1 MTGGTSPRPGASP
14 SNAWAAAIAA
24 MRGASAPLA
33 EGGRWWLAR
42 GAASLHLAALG
53 VLLTTAWREVAPGEA
68 ALAPLANWHLAFLIV
83 TGAAA
88 ALLTLSGA
96 RRAEKGFVAGVAD
109 GGVGVAELMAQMSHE
124 LRTPLN
130 AVIGF
135 SEVMRRELH
144 GPLGHARYQEYARHI
159 SESGGRLLQ
168 SSEQALAITE
178 ALTALMADG
187 LGARRERVSAEA
199 IVRDAWRRIAAT
211 PPQAAR
217 CLTTPTLLGCELV
230 CERRPTTQA
239 IEYLLGEALAGS
251 AGGVDVVDERRGTLR
266 CLTIKSALP
275 KNAAP
280 KNAVPKNA
288 VPMSA
293 PPRCAARQDLDS
305 GDGLRVGLARLL
317 LQAQGAALLCS
328 TRADGTWSAVV
339 SFPGR

>member
-1 MTGGTSPRPGASP
+1 MTPGTSPRPGASP
-14 SNAWAAAIAA
+14 SSAWAAAIAA
-24 MRGASAPLA
+24 MRGASALLA
-33 EGGRWWLAR
+33 EGGGWWLAR
-42 GAASLHLAALG
+42 GAASLHLAALA

-68 ALAPLANWHLAFLIV
+68 ALAPLADWHLAFLIV

-96 RRAEKGFVAGVAD
+96 RRAEKGFAAGAAD

-159 SESGGRLLQ
+159 SESGGQLLQ

-178 ALTALMADG
+178 ALTGLMADG
-187 LGARRERVSAEA
+187 LRARRERVSAEA
-199 IVRDAWRRIAAT
+199 IVRDAWRHVAAR
-211 PPQAAR
+211 PPQAAMR
-217 CLTTPTLLGCELV
+217 LTTPSLGCELV
-230 CERRPTTQA
+230 CERRPTIQA

-251 AGGVDVVDERRGTLR
+251 AGGVDVVDERRGALC

-275 KNAAP
+275 K
-280 KNAVPKNA
+280 
-288 VPMSA
+288 
-293 PPRCAARQDLDS
+293 PPCCATQRGVDAGS
-305 GDGLRVGLARLL
+305 GLRVGLARLL
-317 LQAQGAALLCS
+317 LQGQGAALACS

-339 SFPGR
+339 SFPTGR

>member
-1 MTGGTSPRPGASP
+1 MTPGTSPRPGASP
-14 SNAWAAAIAA
+14 SSAWAAASAA
-24 MRGASAPLA
+24 MRGALALLA
-33 EGGRWWLAR
+33 EGGGWWLAR

-68 ALAPLANWHLAFLIV
+68 ALAPLADWHLAFLIV

-96 RRAEKGFVAGVAD
+96 RRAEKGLVAGAAD

-144 GPLGHARYQEYARHI
+144 GPLGHARYQEYACHI

-187 LGARRERVSAEA
+187 PRARRERVSAEA
-199 IVRDAWRRIAAT
+199 IVRDAWRRVAART
-211 PPQAAR
+211 SQAAMR
-217 CLTTPTLLGCELV
+217 LTTTPALAGELV

-239 IEYLLGEALAGS
+239 IEYLLAEALADS
-251 AGGVDVVDERRGTLR
+251 AGGVDVVDERQGALR
-266 CLTIKSALP
+266 RLTIKSALP
-275 KNAAP
+275 R
-280 KNAVPKNA
+280 NAVPT
-288 VPMSA
+288 SA
-293 PPRCAARQDLDS
+293 AACCAAQRPVDAGSD
-305 GDGLRVGLARLL
+305 LRVGVARLL
-317 LQAQGAALLCS
+317 LQGQGAALACS

-339 SFPGR
+339 SFPVGR

>member
-1 MTGGTSPRPGASP
+1 
-14 SNAWAAAIAA
+14 
-24 MRGASAPLA
+24 
-33 EGGRWWLAR
+33 LAR

-53 VLLTTAWREVAPGEA
+53 VLLTTAWREVGPGEA
-68 ALAPLANWHLAFLIV
+68 ALAPLDWHLAFLIV

-96 RRAEKGFVAGVAD
+96 RRAEKGFVAAAAD

-144 GPLGHARYQEYARHI
+144 GPLGHARYREYARHI
-159 SESGGRLLQ
+159 SESGDRLLQ

-178 ALTALMADG
+178 ALTALMAEG
-187 LGARRERVSAEA
+187 LCARRERVSAEA
-199 IVRDAWRRIAAT
+199 IVRDAWRRV
-211 PPQAAR
+211 AAR
-217 CLTTPTLLGCELV
+217 PPRVAMRLTTTPSLGCEFV

-251 AGGVDVVDERRGTLR
+251 AGGVDVVDERHGALR

-275 KNAAP
+275 RD
-280 KNAVPKNA
+280 AVPA
-288 VPMSA
+288 SA
-293 PPRCAARQDLDS
+293 PPCCAAQRGEDGGS
-305 GDGLRVGLARLL
+305 GLRVGLARLL
-317 LQAQGAALLCS
+317 LQAQGAALACS

-339 SFPGR
+339 SFPAGR